1 MIGRKRYSFW
11 RRGIDE
17 SEGCL
22 KKLETLWIEDC
33 ENLEVQVLVGGDQV
47 HNWKKKSS
55 LVQVGDPLPKLQV
68 LYVLRNMHLVEV
80 NILWKKNPDVK
91 KLILGTYKRLERLQN
106 LDKLGAYLPTK
117 GFSLSQQAY
126 RILTFVTTKQ
136 LEASRL
142 EHFAGSA

>member
-1 MIGRKRYSFW
+1 M
-11 RRGIDE
+11 
-17 SEGCL
+17 
-22 KKLETLWIEDC
+22 
-33 ENLEVQVLVGGDQV
+33 
-47 HNWKKKSS
+47 H
-55 LVQVGDPLPKLQV
+55 
-68 LYVLRNMHLVEV
+68 NMHLVEV

-126 RILTFVTTKQ
+126 RIFTFVTTKQ
-136 LEASRL
+136 LEASIL